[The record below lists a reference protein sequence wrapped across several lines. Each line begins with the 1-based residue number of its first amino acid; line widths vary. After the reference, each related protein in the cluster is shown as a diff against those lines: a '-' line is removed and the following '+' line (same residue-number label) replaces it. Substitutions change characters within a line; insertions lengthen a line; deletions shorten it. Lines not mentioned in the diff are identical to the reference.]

1 MMTGMSFNEYRD
13 DLNSI
18 RNWFIKNGFFAT
30 IKGKEIVVSGWV
42 NRKWAEDVNGN
53 LVEIR

>member
-13 DLNSI
+13 DLNPI
-18 RNWFIKNGFFAT
+18 RNWLVKNGFYAT
-30 IKGKEIVVSGWV
+30 IEDKKIVVSGWV
-42 NRKWAEDVNGN
+42 NGKWAEDVNGN

>member
-18 RNWFIKNGFFAT
+18 RNWLVKNGFYAT
-30 IKGKEIVVSGWV
+30 IEEKKIVVSGWV
-42 NRKWAEDVNGN
+42 NGKWAEDVNGN

>member
-1 MMTGMSFNEYRD
+1 MMTGMSFDEYKD

-18 RNWFIKNGFFAT
+18 RNWLIKQGFFAT
-30 IKGKEIVVSGWV
+30 IEGRNIVVSGWV
-42 NRKWAEDVNGN
+42 NGKWEVDVNGN

>member
-18 RNWFIKNGFFAT
+18 RNWLVKNGFYAT
-30 IKGKEIVVSGWV
+30 IEDKKIVVSGWV
-42 NRKWAEDVNGN
+42 NGKWAEDANGN

>member
-13 DLNSI
+13 DLNLI
-18 RNWFIKNGFFAT
+18 RNWLVKNGFYAT
-30 IKGKEIVVSGWV
+30 IEDKKIVVSGWV
-42 NRKWAEDVNGN
+42 NGKWAEDVNGN

>member
-1 MMTGMSFNEYRD
+1 MMTGMNFNEYRD

-18 RNWFIKNGFFAT
+18 RNWFIEKGFFAT
-30 IKGKEIVVSGWV
+30 IEGKEIVVSGWV
-42 NRKWAEDVNGN
+42 NGKWAKDVNGN

>member
-1 MMTGMSFNEYRD
+1 MMTGMRFNEYRD

-42 NRKWAEDVNGN
+42 NGKWAEDVNGN

>member
-1 MMTGMSFNEYRD
+1 MMTGMSFDEYRD

-18 RNWFIKNGFFAT
+18 RNWFIMKGFFAT

-42 NRKWAEDVNGN
+42 NGEWAEDVNGN